1 MHGKLVDGWLV
12 KRGKQVVK
20 FWKHNGYA
28 VPASLVEEDSGIKG
42 VILHTE
48 YDGVLWQTSRN
59 IREKAL
65 RHQFEDELQCVLE
78 ASKWQKKD

>member
-1 MHGKLVDGWLV
+1 MHGTVVDGWLI

-28 VPASLVEEDSGIKG
+28 IPAPVLSKVKG

-48 YDGVLWQTSRN
+48 YDGVLYQESSVIMRDGIYHDFN
-59 IREKAL
+59 GEKQYIL
-65 RHQFEDELQCVLE
+65 PTNEWKLKHDG
-78 ASKWQKKD
+78 